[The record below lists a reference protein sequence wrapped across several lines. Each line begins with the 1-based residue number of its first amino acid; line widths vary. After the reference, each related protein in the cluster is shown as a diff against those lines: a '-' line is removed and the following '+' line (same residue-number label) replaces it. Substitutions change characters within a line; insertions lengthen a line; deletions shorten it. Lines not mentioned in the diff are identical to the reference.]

1 MPTVTKRNFTRPQ
14 SPTSTSA
21 SGSGSSGPT
30 SSPLASRS
38 SLSRLRLA
46 HSSCFFSCSCRYSLY
61 LIANESSNHRFER
74 RTSPWDGRNLS
85 RERGRR
91 EGEEEK
97 GGTHARKG
105 RFALQVGD
113 TTYHA
118 SIFKHSITHQGFEG
132 DGGGEGLTSCWT
144 PSRWDPSGLAPATP
158 ARSFSWQSLLG
169 SITKTWWSRTIAT
182 ASPSRPKGPW

>member
-61 LIANESSNHRFER
+61 LITNESSNHRFER
-74 RTSPWDGRNLS
+74 RTNPWDDINLS
-85 RERGRR
+85 REPGRR
-91 EGEEEK
+91 EGEEERAVLTLERVDSRCRW
-97 GGTHARKG
+97 GTRH
-105 RFALQVGD
+105 
-113 TTYHA
+113 TM
-118 SIFKHSITHQGFEG
+118 HQYSCIRSPIR
-132 DGGGEGLTSCWT
+132 DSRAMVGGEGLTSCWT

-169 SITKTWWSRTIAT
+169 SITKTWWSRTN
-182 ASPSRPKGPW
+182 RG